1 MAGTDSRSTL
11 EEDAALTRR
20 RLSLL
25 RAKLHKLQE
34 EIDWEIRSFSLRNP
48 DSVIE

>member
-1 MAGTDSRSTL
+1 MAGTDSRQAI
-11 EEDAALTRR
+11 EEDAALTRL

-25 RAKLHKLQE
+25 RTKLYKLQE
-34 EIDWEIRSFSLRNP
+34 EIDWEIRSYSLRNP